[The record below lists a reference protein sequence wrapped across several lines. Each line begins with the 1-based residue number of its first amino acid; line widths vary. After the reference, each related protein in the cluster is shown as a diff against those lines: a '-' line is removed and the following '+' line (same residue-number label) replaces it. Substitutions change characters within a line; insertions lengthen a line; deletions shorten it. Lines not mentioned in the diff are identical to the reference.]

1 MATLATARAG
11 HNDQTRVLDLAF
23 PGDAGQAPFSR
34 ADLVVTGVDHSTLSY
49 EVRVFLNNPDATA
62 ETPRTADQ
70 GYAGRYTV
78 FGHGGC
84 YGDEG
89 HCDVP
94 EPSADATDLR
104 PRHPLTP
111 LTTFVTITGA
121 LQRIF
126 AAGQA
131 LRTVTLVPVSL
142 TPRRADRAP
151 APELLEFDDVSLQT
165 YLTATDADQVTIA

>member
-11 HNDQTRVLDLAF
+11 HDDQTRVLDLAF

-34 ADLVVTGVDHSTLSY
+34 ADLVVTGVDHSSLSY

-62 ETPRTADQ
+62 DTPRTAEQ
-70 GYAGRYTV
+70 GYGGRYTV

-84 YGDEG
+84 FGDEG

-94 EPSADATDLR
+94 TPTADATDLR
-104 PRHPLTP
+104 PQHQLTP
-111 LTTFVTITGA
+111 ITTYVTVTDA
-121 LQRIF
+121 LRRLL
-126 AAGQA
+126 AAGET

-142 TPRRADRAP
+142 APRRADRGP
-151 APELLEFDDVSLQT
+151 APELLAFDDVSLQT
-165 YLTATDADQVTIA
+165 YLTATDADRVDID